1 LFFIASYLWRLS
13 RRLLILVPA
22 QVVGGFFGIIG
33 AFSYALIAGL
43 SIPTQRAFIM
53 ASVAFL
59 SIILRVQYSTWTL
72 YGLAMLLVLLF
83 NPFSVND

>member
-1 LFFIASYLWRLS
+1 M
-13 RRLLILVPA
+13 
-22 QVVGGFFGIIG
+22 GGFFGIIG

-43 SIPTQRAFIM
+43 SIPTQCAFIM